1 MPVKKNIIRA
11 TARTT
16 ATVPSVSINSGNLIV
31 ISLAFLIGSL
41 MTYIYTTSPR
51 NNLKTAGVAGGAA
64 QYENR
69 TFPPNVSGNCA
80 FPERVSVL
88 NVMDDGAK
96 PENSLYNNGNLNE
109 PSNYTRMRVPVNVQT
124 RNSGYSAKYTQ
135 IGYLSSAESGTR
147 ILPLFGRRCTTN
159 KFQYYTL
166 SDTNFSI
173 KLPLVVKGRISTQE
187 TGVDEVYS
195 HDTIEVQN
203 LGSFVVELYENS
215 SLAYLPL

>member
-1 MPVKKNIIRA
+1 MPVKKNILRA
-11 TARTT
+11 TSRNTPT
-16 ATVPSVSINSGNLIV
+16 EPSVSMNSGNLIV

-41 MTYIYTTSPR
+41 MTYIYTTNPR
-51 NNLKTAGVAGGAA
+51 NAGVAGGAA
-64 QYENR
+64 QYANR
-69 TFPPNVSGNCA
+69 GFPTSVSGNCA

-109 PSNYTRMRVPVNVQT
+109 PSNYARMRVPVNVQT
-124 RNSGYSAKYTQ
+124 RNSGYSGKYTQ